1 MHFPKWWSESI
12 VLGIDMNRMLNRGLA
27 TTLVVL
33 AAHFGANKPLFA
45 EWTQSEEL
53 ADLDRKITQADPE
66 EAMKIRRE
74 RIVWREQH
82 LAPHSTPARVA
93 LDHAEDV
100 LLVHLRSG
108 PNAFRQFWTW
118 PLVVPEQ
125 RRDIHAWVRALD
137 QWSAAGM
144 ATLDQ
149 EIAALEQHPD
159 FETDPVLRL
168 DRSDLVWRE
177 RDHRGPWLRFLA
189 LSYRMQ
195 LDRVEDLPIAPR
207 DIHFEEAM
215 PQDAMRRE
223 AAMWSTRLK
232 SQALRSKPGA
242 IQQDLVLS
250 RSALALFDLHD
261 AIFQNTTNRS
271 IDTLDRN
278 VLDPRSIELLAPP
291 EQQLFRWLSG
301 EFDFEEITPW
311 SCFDWANLNVLQ
323 AMVDAPLSPEGLR
336 NSIKPWFRIRGHLR
350 GTGPDWSGLVGSR
363 IARLWRCW
371 LDSPRS
377 DWLVE
382 HAPPCGLVG
391 IASELARIDP
401 KRSTDLYERAM
412 RQANAEGTDLS
423 PFIRASYALGAQ
435 AFQAK
440 DMSRAITM
448 FRQAT
453 FGVPVG
459 TEPDLDALPPIPSQW
474 YGITRLLQTCAEVA
488 APESELVTP
497 ELLLSLE
504 SMVNT
509 TEDDLALAR
518 CWVGL
523 GEEVRARPYVERVLR
538 DDPDSAEVHTAV
550 LAMERQKV
558 ARSTPEERI
567 AKARAARSRLE
578 AFKTSFLKPKNLA
591 APADPVLAG
600 EYRLTT
606 VEVSL
611 ALDGP
616 RSAQRA
622 FEQEPWPS
630 VLDDSM
636 LGERVALEAKV
647 AAELGVPMSGG
658 VWDQLEQDPQQIAP
672 VMAAMLRDQLS
683 LANRVRQT
691 VASESKR
698 RTTRVTLEETLQ
710 AFSRWLL
717 AEEDPSA
724 AWLELVADAWLFLGE
739 YKIALPVYEQ
749 LLDLQSDAAP
759 WLLGQAQ
766 CQLNLAGSD
775 REQLVG
781 PMATFRRLALATS
794 PEKLPKVYWSCQV
807 GMLEILQR
815 IGTPASDLWSRVER
829 LRSTSPD
836 LGGAWFRAQLE
847 AFQPSN

>member
-1 MHFPKWWSESI
+1 MR
-12 VLGIDMNRMLNRGLA
+12 GIDENRMLNRGLA

-33 AAHFGANKPLFA
+33 AACFGLDHPVHAG
-45 EWTQSEEL
+45 WTQPEEL
-53 ADLDRKITQADPE
+53 ADLDQKIAQADPE
-66 EAMKIRRE
+66 EAMALRRK

-82 LAPHSTPARVA
+82 LEPDSSPARVA

-108 PNAFRQFWTW
+108 SNAFRQLWTW
-118 PLVVPEQ
+118 PLVVPEERQ
-125 RRDIHAWVRALD
+125 TIHAWVRALD
-137 QWSAAGM
+137 LWSAAGM

-159 FETDPVLRL
+159 FVTDPVLRL
-168 DRSDLVWRE
+168 DRSDLVRRE

-207 DIHFEEAM
+207 DIRFEEVM
-215 PQDAMRRE
+215 PQEAMRRE

-232 SQALRSKPGA
+232 SQTSRSNPGA
-242 IQQDLVLS
+242 IQEDLVLS
-250 RSALALFDLHD
+250 PSALALFALHE
-261 AIFQNTTNRS
+261 AIFRNTTKRS

-278 VLDPRSIELLAPP
+278 ELDARSLELLPPP
-291 EQQLFRWLSG
+291 EQQLFQWLSG
-301 EFDFEEITPW
+301 EFHFEEITPW
-311 SCFDWANLNVLQ
+311 TSFDWANLNVLQ
-323 AMVDAPLSPEGLR
+323 AMVNAPLSAEGLQD
-336 NSIKPWFRIRGHLR
+336 SITPWFRIRGHLR

-371 LDSPRS
+371 GDSPRS
-377 DWLVE
+377 DWLAE
-382 HAPPCGLVG
+382 HAPPCGLVE
-391 IASELARIDP
+391 IASELARIDS
-401 KRSTDLYERAM
+401 KRSADLYERAM
-412 RQANAEGTDLS
+412 RQADADGTDLS
-423 PFIRASYALGAQ
+423 PYIRASYALGMQ
-435 AFQAK
+435 AFRSQNM
-440 DMSRAITM
+440 DRAIMM
-448 FRQAT
+448 FRQAA

-459 TEPDLDALPPIPSQW
+459 REPDLNALPPIPSQW
-474 YGITRLLQTCAEVA
+474 DGVTQLLHACAVVA
-488 APESELVTP
+488 APESDLVP
-497 ELLLSLE
+497 PALLLSLE
-504 SMVNT
+504 PMVNT
-509 TEDDLALAR
+509 TEDELALAR

-523 GEEVRARPYVERVLR
+523 GEEARARPYVDRALR
-538 DDPDSAEVHTAV
+538 SEPDSAEVHTAV

-558 ARSTPEERI
+558 ARSTPEERT
-567 AKARAARSRLE
+567 AKARSARSRLE
-578 AFKTSFLKPKNLA
+578 AFKTSFLKPKNRV

-616 RSAQRA
+616 RSAQQA

-630 VLDDSM
+630 VLDESM

-647 AAELGVPMSGG
+647 AAELGVSMSGG
-658 VWDQLEQDPQQIAP
+658 LWDQLERDPEQMAP
-672 VMAAMLRDQLS
+672 VMATMLRDQLS
-683 LANRVRQT
+683 LANRLQQT
-691 VASESKR
+691 VAAESKQR
-698 RTTRVTLEETLQ
+698 ATRMTLEETLQ
-710 AFSRWLL
+710 PFSQWLL
-717 AEEDPSA
+717 DEEDPSA
-724 AWLELVADAWLFLGE
+724 VWLELVADAWLFLGE
-739 YKIALPVYEQ
+739 FKTALQVYEQ

-775 REQLVG
+775 RDRLVD

-815 IGTPASDLWSRVER
+815 IGTPSSELWSRVER

-836 LGGAWFRAQLE
+836 LGGVGFRDQLE

>member
-1 MHFPKWWSESI
+1 MR
-12 VLGIDMNRMLNRGLA
+12 GIDENRMLNRGLA
-27 TTLVVL
+27 MTLVVL
-33 AAHFGANKPLFA
+33 AACFGLDHPVHAG
-45 EWTQSEEL
+45 WTPPEEL
-53 ADLDRKITQADPE
+53 ADLDRKLAEADPE
-66 EAMKIRRE
+66 EAMALRRK

-82 LAPHSTPARVA
+82 LEPNSSPARVA

-108 PNAFRQFWTW
+108 SNAFRQLWTW
-118 PLVVPEQ
+118 PLVVPEERQ
-125 RRDIHAWVRALD
+125 TIHAWVRALD

-144 ATLDQ
+144 VTLDE
-149 EIAALEQHPD
+149 EIASLEQHPN

-168 DRSDLVWRE
+168 DRSNLVRRE

-207 DIHFEEAM
+207 DIRFEEAM

-232 SQALRSKPGA
+232 SQTSRSNPGI
-242 IQQDLVLS
+242 IQEDSVLS
-250 RSALALFDLHD
+250 PSACALFALHE
-261 AIFQNTTNRS
+261 AIFRNTTKRS

-278 VLDPRSIELLAPP
+278 ELDARSLELLAPP
-291 EQQLFRWLSG
+291 EQQLFQWLSG
-301 EFDFEEITPW
+301 EFHFEEITPW
-311 SCFDWANLNVLQ
+311 SSFDWANLNVLQ
-323 AMVDAPLSPEGLR
+323 AMVNAPLSAEGLQD
-336 NSIKPWFRIRGHLR
+336 SMTPWFRIRGHLR

-371 LDSPRS
+371 GDSPRS
-377 DWLVE
+377 DWLAE
-382 HAPPCGLVG
+382 HAPPCGLVA

-401 KRSTDLYERAM
+401 KRSTDLYKRAM

-423 PFIRASYALGAQ
+423 PYIRASYALGMQ
-435 AFQAK
+435 AFRAE
-440 DMSRAITM
+440 DIDRAIMM
-448 FRQAT
+448 FRQAA
-453 FGVPVG
+453 FGVPIG
-459 TEPDLDALPPIPSQW
+459 TEPDLNALPPIPSQW
-474 YGITRLLQTCAEVA
+474 DGVTQLLHACAVVA
-488 APESELVTP
+488 APESDLVP
-497 ELLLSLE
+497 PALLLSLE
-504 SMVNT
+504 PMVNT
-509 TEDDLALAR
+509 TEDELALAR

-523 GEEVRARPYVERVLR
+523 GEEARARPYVDRALR
-538 DDPDSAEVHTAV
+538 SEPDSAEVHTAV

-558 ARSTPEERI
+558 ARSTPEERT
-567 AKARAARSRLE
+567 AKARSARSRLE

-591 APADPVLAG
+591 VPADPDLAG

-616 RSAQRA
+616 RSAQQA

-630 VLDDSM
+630 VLDGGM

-647 AAELGVPMSGG
+647 AAELGVSMSGG
-658 VWDQLEQDPQQIAP
+658 LWDQLERDPEQMAP
-672 VMAAMLRDQLS
+672 VMATMLRDQLS
-683 LANRVRQT
+683 VANRLQQT
-691 VASESKR
+691 VAAESKQR
-698 RTTRVTLEETLQ
+698 ATRMTLEETLQ
-710 AFSRWLL
+710 PFSRWLL

-739 YKIALPVYEQ
+739 FKTALQVYEQ

-775 REQLVG
+775 RDRLVD

-815 IGTPASDLWSRVER
+815 IGTPSSELWSRVER

-836 LGGAWFRAQLE
+836 LGGVGFRAQLE